1 MAHTIDLSA
10 EPRSILGKKVK
21 QLRAAGKVPAN
32 LYGHGIESTPIQVD
46 SKALQEALR
55 HATSTTL
62 VNLKVGSRAKA
73 RPVFVRDVRY
83 GLIKREPLHVDFFA
97 VRMDEKMRAAV
108 PLVFRGDAPAARDAE
123 LMLFHPVS
131 SVQVEGLPGDLPEAL
146 AVDVS
151 HLAEVDQT
159 IYARDLQLPD
169 GVTLLD
175 DPDGLLV
182 RVQMVRAAV
191 EPVAAAETGEAAE
204 AAGEEAAEEAPAQEA
219 ASEPE
224 GQAS

>member
-1 MAHTIDLSA
+1 MQTYLNVVEIVVSA
-10 EPRSILGKKVK
+10 VLIVMLIAQSRGSGFTGTSQDQTTVF
-21 QLRAAGKVPAN
+21 RTRR
-32 LYGHGIESTPIQVD
+32 GIEKTLFQ
-46 SKALQEALR
+46 A
-55 HATSTTL
+55 TL

-191 EPVAAAETGEAAE
+191 EPVAAAEEAEEAE
-204 AAGEEAAEEAPAQEA
+204 AAGEEAAEEAPAQQGA
-219 ASEPE
+219 AEPQ